1 MRVKLAVLAVM
12 VIGMGA
18 AGCTPEWA
26 KANSTPFI
34 MEIAGIAP
42 GDSNNYG
49 SAIRSDVSVGGTL
62 LNDDA
67 KVLVNIFR
75 KNNSPGM
82 GVSPVEHIYLER
94 YEVRY
99 FRTDGRNQEGV
110 DVPFRISGPLGNV
123 RFHTPEIGGDG
134 EKEAEVLITIVRHQA
149 KAEPPLR
156 NLVGGKLGDSGA
168 IQFPGSGVITTIAE
182 ITIHG
187 RTVQGQGLE
196 AKGNVQVT
204 FADFADE

>member
-1 MRVKLAVLAVM
+1 MTTRSMVLAVLATGM
-12 VIGMGA
+12 VGT
-18 AGCTPEWA
+18 GCTPDWA

-34 MEIAGIAP
+34 IEIAGIRPAGETAFGP
-42 GDSNNYG
+42 
-49 SAIRSDVSVGGTL
+49 IRSDVSVGGTL
-62 LNDDA
+62 FNDDA
-67 KVLVNIFR
+67 AVLVNVFR
-75 KNNSPGM
+75 KNNSM
-82 GVSPVEHIYLER
+82 SSVSPVEHVYLER

-123 RFHTPEIGGDG
+123 RFHTAAAGGPG
-134 EKEAEVLITIVRHQA
+134 EVEVEVLITIVRHQA

-156 NLVGGKLGDSGA
+156 NLVGGVFGDTGA
-168 IQFPGSGVITTIAE
+168 IQFPGSGVLTTVAE

-204 FADFADE
+204 FADFADGN